1 MFFVY
6 LNIQF
11 TSFHEHAAPHEHVG
25 LLKHN
30 KLNLPLVL
38 GECQMLFIPDIVQF
52 SFRRLFTLNLT
63 TSEYGILSSFSMNS
77 ECQFSH
83 WSTEPIEQSSTHWQ
97 LGWLVPKT
105 VQLDL
110 PLLQLLKSMSEKGVW
125 DLITELWHRNDY
137 HCPKNGTQSRRRKM
151 GTPIQKIHWID
162 WFY

>member
-52 SFRRLFTLNLT
+52 SFRATIHVEFDN
-63 TSEYGILSSFSMNS
+63 EWVWNFIKLSDEF
-77 ECQFSH
+77 
-83 WSTEPIEQSSTHWQ
+83 W
-97 LGWLVPKT
+97 
-105 VQLDL
+105 
-110 PLLQLLKSMSEKGVW
+110 MS
-125 DLITELWHRNDY
+125 I
-137 HCPKNGTQSRRRKM
+137 
-151 GTPIQKIHWID
+151 
-162 WFY
+162 

>member
-63 TSEYGILSSFSMNS
+63 TSEYGILSSFPMNS

-83 WSTEPIEQSSTHWQ
+83 
-97 LGWLVPKT
+97 
-105 VQLDL
+105 
-110 PLLQLLKSMSEKGVW
+110 
-125 DLITELWHRNDY
+125 
-137 HCPKNGTQSRRRKM
+137 
-151 GTPIQKIHWID
+151 
-162 WFY
+162 